1 MKGDFSRVSFNPSH
15 GFTRVNWQQGRMQ
28 LDADANE
35 QQAINLHLIR
45 TLAADLIGPHGGP
58 PGSFAIE
65 ADSSIYRGFRIRP
78 GRYYVDG
85 WPALNTGIIAYRPF
99 KEFPGQPWYPEPPE
113 LEEGRDY
120 IVYLEVWERHVSA
133 SEFDRARDPRE
144 ADAMREVALDGPD
157 TASRAQL
164 IWQVKA
170 RAIDTFTPSPSG
182 TDPWPDWLE
191 QIEPAA
197 RGTLKAKAA
206 EAPAAGGPPCE
217 VSPRAR
223 FRGDSDQLYRVE
235 IRRGGYAS
243 TKEGAATFVWSRE
256 NGAVTFPVDKIAG
269 PKVQL
274 AAGWRDARFAI
285 APGDIVEVAGPVE
298 ALQETDAKLLRVIDY
313 DPDSATV
320 TLEAT
325 PEVDTDDPRKPVLL
339 RRWDHGEQRGPVDGR
354 PKLADDNALQLIEG
368 RWLTLESGIQVMF
381 GDALTRTEP
390 VPTRPTKEAT
400 AREIAAREAALRE
413 RAKEEGIELDA
424 LREKGAG
431 DAVTKRDLAEGNY
444 LEKGSGNFYRQGDSW
459 LIPSRLPLSDVLG
472 PRDASGN
479 PVARPPDGVERHYA
493 PLAVIRVA
501 GDGSVTVNKDMR
513 REFKPLTG

>member
-45 TLAADLIGPHGGP
+45 TLAADLIGPHGGL

-65 ADSSIYRGFRIRP
+65 ADPKAYRGFRIRP

-85 WPALNTGIIAYRPF
+85 WPAQNMSIVGYRASSDLSP
-99 KEFPGQPWYPEPPE
+99 QPWYPEPPE
-113 LEEGRDY
+113 IEAGQDY
-120 IVYLEVWERHVSA
+120 LVYLELWERHLSA
-133 SEFDRARDPRE
+133 AEFDRARHAHE

-157 TASRAQL
+157 TGSRAQ
-164 IWQVKA
+164 IVWQVKT
-170 RAIDTFTPSPSG
+170 RALDSFAPPPQG
-182 TDPWPDWLE
+182 TDDPWPNWRD
-191 QIEPAA
+191 QIEPEM
-197 RGTLKAKAA
+197 RGTLKARAA

-243 TKEGAATFVWSRE
+243 AKEGGATFVWSRE

-274 AAGWRDARFAI
+274 ADGWRDARFAI
-285 APGDIVEVAGPVE
+285 APGDIVEVAGPAE
-298 ALQETDAKLLRVIDY
+298 ALQETGARLLRVVDY
-313 DPDSATV
+313 DPDTATV

-339 RRWDHGEQRGPVDGR
+339 RRWDHGELRGLAQDRV
-354 PKLADDNALQLIEG
+354 KLADDNALQLVEG
-368 RWLTLESGIQVMF
+368 RWLALEEGIQVMF
-381 GDALTRTEP
+381 GEGIGRANGPARIVARDEAARAVAATDAARG
-390 VPTRPTKEAT
+390 KEA
-400 AREIAAREAALRE
+400 AGAAGE
-413 RAKEEGIELDA
+413 KGGIELGTRHA
-424 LREKGAG
+424 P
-431 DAVTKRDLAEGNY
+431 AEGNFI
-444 LEKGSGNFYRQGDSW
+444 ERGEGNLYRQGDYW
-459 LIPSRLPLSDVLG
+459 QIPSRTAVSDVLG

-479 PVARPPDGVERHYA
+479 PLPRPPHGVARHYA
-493 PLAVIRVA
+493 PLALIRVA
-501 GDGSVTVNKDMR
+501 GDGSVSIERDLR
-513 REFKPLTG
+513 REFNPLTG